1 MMFPIRMYP
10 RIYLA
15 LAFVLGVMILGSVG
29 FVVIEGYSWVEAL
42 YMTVITVSTV
52 GFGEVRELSDN
63 GMLFTTLLI
72 MGSIGT
78 FAYSISALTT
88 YFVDGEYRNTFKEA
102 RLKKETD
109 KLSGHVIVCGMGRV
123 GEMAFQELKD
133 HGTEVVV
140 IEGDSE
146 KAERLMEQG
155 MLVISGDATRDEN
168 LANAGI
174 ERAQSVI
181 TTLPSDAQNLYVVLA
196 AREMAPNIH
205 IITRASKSN
214 SVSKMRVAGADN
226 IIMPDKVGGAH
237 MASLVVM
244 PDVLEFLDH
253 VRIQGADAINL
264 EEIPVRDL
272 PEGLNV
278 TTLGELDARNR
289 IGVNVVGIKKSDGNF
304 IINPG
309 AETPLDEACKLF
321 VLGTTDQIKT
331 LNRLLG
337 IHPH

>member
-1 MMFPIRMYP
+1 
-10 RIYLA
+10 
-15 LAFVLGVMILGSVG
+15 
-29 FVVIEGYSWVEAL
+29 
-42 YMTVITVSTV
+42 
-52 GFGEVRELSDN
+52 
-63 GMLFTTLLI
+63 
-72 MGSIGT
+72 
-78 FAYSISALTT
+78 
-88 YFVDGEYRNTFKEA
+88 
-102 RLKKETD
+102 
-109 KLSGHVIVCGMGRV
+109 
-123 GEMAFQELKD
+123 
-133 HGTEVVV
+133 
-140 IEGDSE
+140 
-146 KAERLMEQG
+146 
-155 MLVISGDATRDEN
+155 
-168 LANAGI
+168 
-174 ERAQSVI
+174 
-181 TTLPSDAQNLYVVLA
+181 
-196 AREMAPNIH
+196 MAPNIH